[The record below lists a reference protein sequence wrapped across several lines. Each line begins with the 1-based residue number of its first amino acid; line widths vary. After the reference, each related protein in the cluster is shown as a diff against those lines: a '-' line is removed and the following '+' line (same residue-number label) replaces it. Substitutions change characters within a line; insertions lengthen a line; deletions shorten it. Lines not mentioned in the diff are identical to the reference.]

1 MSAHSSKNKPGEKKV
16 LALWHCSTTATAD
29 CRAVKE
35 VTKRVSPVMY
45 VYAYD
50 IYQAPGTRGVT
61 LLPITRVLASITRL
75 ANTRLG

>member
-1 MSAHSSKNKPGEKKV
+1 
-16 LALWHCSTTATAD
+16 
-29 CRAVKE
+29 
-35 VTKRVSPVMY
+35 MY